1 MSCQMWFTV
10 YLRLVGNHAIYTKSL
25 TSELFHDNCT
35 KCCLT
40 GIKGSFNNYV
50 DRILLPCVDSFY
62 TLSMDKNK
70 HF

>member
-1 MSCQMWFTV
+1 MSCQTV

-50 DRILLPCVDSFY
+50 DRILPCPPAWTVF
-62 TLSMDKNK
+62 TP
-70 HF
+70 